1 VIYLYL
7 KAFHLISVI
16 AWMVGLLY
24 LPRLFVY
31 HADSRKDTI
40 SYEVFLL
47 MEKRLIRVIMLPS
60 MILSLVFGIAMIY
73 INSSIL
79 HEGYFHIKLFL
90 LIILF
95 GIHGYFVFLYKQFEE
110 GKNEKTAKYFRLIN
124 EIPTVLMIIIIIL
137 VVVKPNLL

>member
-1 VIYLYL
+1 MIYLYL

-31 HADSRKDTI
+31 HADSRNDSI

>member
-1 VIYLYL
+1 MIYLYL

-31 HADSRKDTI
+31 HADSGKDSI

-47 MEKRLIRVIMLPS
+47 MEKRLIRIIMLPS
-60 MILSLVFGIAMIY
+60 MILSLVFGIALIY

-95 GIHGYFVFLYKQFEE
+95 GIHGHFVFLYKQFEE
-110 GKNEKTAKYFRLIN
+110 RKNEKTAKYFRLIN

>member
-1 VIYLYL
+1 MIYLYL

-31 HADSRKDTI
+31 HADSRKDSI

-47 MEKRLIRVIMLPS
+47 MEKRLVRIIMLPA
-60 MILSLVFGIAMIY
+60 MILSLIFGIALIY

-79 HEGYFHIKLFL
+79 YEGYFHIKLIL

-95 GIHGYFVFLYKQFEE
+95 GIHGYFVSLYKQFEE
-110 GKNEKTAKYFRLIN
+110 RKNEKTAKFFRLIN

>member
-1 VIYLYL
+1 MIYLYL

-31 HADSRKDTI
+31 HADSRKDSI

-47 MEKRLIRVIMLPS
+47 MEKRLIRIIMLPS
-60 MILSLVFGIAMIY
+60 MILSLVFGIALIY

-95 GIHGYFVFLYKQFEE
+95 GIHGHFVFLYNQFEE
-110 GKNEKTAKYFRLIN
+110 RKNEKTSKYFRLIN